1 MDGLLPDDDDPEGHG
16 LMRVGSLFSGYGGLD
31 MAVGGEVAWYS
42 DIEPAAC
49 TVLEAH
55 YPNVPNIGDI
65 KLVDWNNVEP
75 VDILTGGYPCQ
86 PFSQAGKRLGE
97 KDDRHLWPYV
107 KQAISILR
115 PGLVILENVRG
126 HLTLGFNTVLGEI
139 AELGY
144 DAQWGIVRASDA
156 GAPHQRAR
164 LFIVA
169 HPKGGEWGPKKSKY
183 IQAERA
189 TEPRECFGT
198 VADANREPVR
208 REHRSRNVDREINSN
223 YGKWWPIQNS
233 VNTIGATIQNDKNP
247 DDRFGP
253 FANAIRR
260 WEQIIGRVPP
270 EPIVKV
276 KEKEKINPVFVE
288 WMMGLPEGHVT
299 NHGLTLSQE
308 LKMLGNG
315 VVPQQAALALKLL
328 GVAA

>member
-1 MDGLLPDDDDPEGHG
+1 
-16 LMRVGSLFSGYGGLD
+16 MRVGSLFSGYGGLD
-31 MAVGGEVAWYS
+31 MAVGGDVVWYS

-49 TVLEAH
+49 TVLKAH
-55 YPNVPNIGDI
+55 YPGVLNIGDI
-65 KLVDWNNVEP
+65 KLVDWNSIEP

-97 KDDRHLWPYV
+97 NDERHLWPYV
-107 KQAISILR
+107 RQAIGVLR
-115 PGLVILENVRG
+115 PRLVILENVRG

-144 DAQWGIVRASDA
+144 NARWGIVRASDA

-169 HPKGGEWGPKKSKY
+169 YPKSGEWRPTESEHIQKKWTAKHRERFSVAPHPDSE
-183 IQAERA
+183 QA
-189 TEPRECFGT
+189 
-198 VADANREPVR
+198 R
-208 REHRSRNVDREINSN
+208 RERRSGNVDTEINSD
-223 YGKWWPIQNS
+223 YEKWWTVQNCVSSNGLAIQD
-233 VNTIGATIQNDKNP
+233 DKNP

-253 FANAIRR
+253 FENAVRR
-260 WEQIIGRVPP
+260 WQQIIGRVPP
-270 EPIVKV
+270 DPIITI
-276 KEKEKINPVFVE
+276 KEKQKINPIFIE

-299 NHGLTLSQE
+299 GHGLTLSEE

-315 VVPQQAALALKLL
+315 VVPQQASLALKLL